1 MKIGVL
7 HRDCIVLR
15 EGLQRRLSHTRLYF
29 AICQSGPGFR
39 NMCRSTE
46 IAELA
51 ETDAVNLARA
61 SSPAVIESSARIF
74 RCRVQEENTLL
85 PVTRS

>member
-29 AICQSGPGFR
+29 AICQSGAGFG
-39 NMCRSTE
+39 NMCCSTE

-51 ETDAVNLARA
+51 ETN
-61 SSPAVIESSARIF
+61 VIESSVRIF
-74 RCRVQEENTLL
+74 RLRVQEENTLL